1 MGRPASF
8 TVDASALG
16 AGGAKMLLIGALGP
30 TAPAEELLVKH
41 VGNRRYLVTY
51 TVRERGQHVLVVK
64 WGDQHVP
71 GSPFLV
77 DVI

>member
-16 AGGAKMLLIGALGP
+16 AGGTNMLLIGALGP
-30 TAPAEELLVKH
+30 TAPAEEVLVKH
-41 VGNRRYLVTY
+41 VGNRRFLVTY

-71 GSPFLV
+71 GSPFLI